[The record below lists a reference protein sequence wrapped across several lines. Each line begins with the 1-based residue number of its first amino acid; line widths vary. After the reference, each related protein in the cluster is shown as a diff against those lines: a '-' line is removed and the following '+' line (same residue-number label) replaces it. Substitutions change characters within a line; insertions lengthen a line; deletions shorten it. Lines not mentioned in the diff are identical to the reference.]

1 MNTTLYENIYYTRR
15 EVKLMQY
22 QYLSIGVND
31 SAENVIQ
38 HIDKELQQLK
48 EKRINYS
55 VKVADIEGATSVLCN
70 LEDEGIFSKKS
81 TQYELLKYHI
91 SNALADYIIQQ
102 YEEKIL
108 IRIINGNYGYFNSTD
123 KKEIMEIA
131 KRIIRNDDKVFFNT
145 LFQIRRRN
153 LIVKKLLE
161 YFEGSN
167 SIILDGFVNFR
178 LKDYNKELEEVIDNA
193 VDDFLIER
201 EYKEFI
207 RLLKYF
213 VEIQDSK
220 FNVVHVV
227 MEYDDN
233 YILLDDKKQE
243 ITNECIQEF
252 VTELSEADISHD
264 DLLVSSLIT
273 LAPKN
278 IVVHNWERF
287 KNKKLLDTIKNVFSG
302 KVVLCSGCEICSIV
316 MVKTDSKE

>member
-1 MNTTLYENIYYTRR
+1 
-15 EVKLMQY
+15 MQY

-48 EKRINYS
+48 DKRINYS
-55 VKVADIEGATSVLCN
+55 VKVVDIEGATSVLCN
-70 LEDEGIFSKKS
+70 LEEEGLFSKKAS
-81 TQYELLKYHI
+81 QYELLKYHV

-108 IRIINGNYGYFNSTD
+108 ARIINSNYGYFNSID
-123 KKEIMEIA
+123 KKEIMEIS

-161 YFEGSN
+161 YFEGSS
-167 SIILDGFVNFR
+167 SIILDGFINFR
-178 LKDYNKELEEVIDNA
+178 LKEYNKELEEIIDNA

-220 FNVVHVV
+220 FNVVHVI

-252 VTELSEADISHD
+252 VTELSETEISHD

-302 KVVLCSGCEICSIV
+302 KVVLCSGCDICSIV
-316 MVKTDSKE
+316 MVKSDSKE